1 MPASAGLKSREPSF
15 GQSLTYVPF
24 LVKFYGKGGRTL
36 KSVLAPDQLE
46 ALRRLGTCAVSNA
59 IEAFHVRLHNAGFAD
74 ASIRCIFEDFPPI
87 VGYAATAR
95 VRTSA
100 PPMHGHN
107 YFDRTDW
114 WNAILKIPAPR
125 VVVVED
131 VEKKPGLGSFVGEV
145 HANILT
151 ALGCVAVVTNGAVR
165 DLPQVRSTGFQLFA
179 GNVAV
184 SHAYAHVFQ
193 FGTPVEIGGL
203 RIEPG
208 DLLHGDL
215 HGILKVPFE
224 TASGIPEK
232 ARELQ
237 EKEQRAIAMCQS
249 ADFSLDKL
257 RELFRSLDP
266 EPKEEN
272 SARAKE

>member
-1 MPASAGLKSREPSF
+1 M
-15 GQSLTYVPF
+15 
-24 LVKFYGKGGRTL
+24 
-36 KSVLAPDQLE
+36 KSVLAPEQLE

-59 IEAFHVRLHNAGFAD
+59 VETFEVRLHNAGFAD
-74 ASIRCIFEDFPPI
+74 ASIRCIFADLPPT

-95 VRTSA
+95 VRTSV

-131 VEKKPGLGSFVGEV
+131 VEKRPGFGSFVGEV
-145 HANILT
+145 HANILR

-165 DLPQVRSTGFQLFA
+165 DLPQVRSTGFQFFA

-193 FGTPVEIGGL
+193 FGTPVEIGSL

-208 DLLHGDL
+208 DLLHGDQ

-224 TASGIPEK
+224 IAPSIPAK
-232 ARELQ
+232 AREIQ
-237 EKEQRAIAMCQS
+237 EKEQRVIAMCRS
-249 ADFSLDKL
+249 VDFSLDKL
-257 RELFRSLDP
+257 RELFRSAQP

-272 SARAKE
+272 SGRVKE

>member
-1 MPASAGLKSREPSF
+1 LKN
-15 GQSLTYVPF
+15 
-24 LVKFYGKGGRTL
+24 
-36 KSVLAPDQLE
+36 VLAPEQLE
-46 ALRRLGTCAVSNA
+46 ALRRLGTSAVSNA
-59 IEAFHVRLHNAGFAD
+59 IEAFDVRLRNAGFAD
-74 ASIRCIFEDFPPI
+74 ASIQCIFKDFPPI

-95 VRTSA
+95 VRTSV

-107 YFDRTDW
+107 YLDRTDW

-131 VEKKPGLGSFVGEV
+131 VEKRPGLGSFVGEV
-145 HANILT
+145 HANILS

-165 DLPQVRSTGFQLFA
+165 DLPQVRSTGFQFFA

-208 DLLHGDL
+208 DLLHGDQ

-224 TASGIPEK
+224 VASGIPAV

-237 EKEQRAIAMCQS
+237 EKEERLIAMCRS

-257 RELFRSLDP
+257 RELFRVL
-266 EPKEEN
+266 EHEAEN
-272 SARAKE
+272 EISRHAKK